1 MSLAHCIL
9 GLSTNVL
16 FGNILLSIY
25 QITVSVFSSKLGPE
39 VILLYF

>member
-16 FGNILLSIY
+16 FGNTLLST

-39 VILLYF
+39 VILPYF